1 MERSLR
7 LEQYPTRNGIAI
19 SALELEFPS
28 YELENIQDSDI
39 SNHHDCWYAK
49 KFGNQLLYL
58 TLRKLE
64 ICQSVLPNNLH
75 EHIHCVYEQPKLPR
89 PSQAFTYIVKAAEEG
104 IRLKNGSANKPHFEP
119 ITNNLLEKVH
129 ENYKRLKTK

>member
-7 LEQYPTRNGIAI
+7 IEQYPTRNGIAVP
-19 SALELEFPS
+19 ARELEFPKS
-28 YELENIQDSDI
+28 ELEIIQDFDV

-49 KFGNQLLYL
+49 KFGNQILYL

-75 EHIHCVYEQPKLPR
+75 DHIHYTYEQPKLPR
-89 PSQAFTYIVKAAEEG
+89 PSQAFTYILKAAEEG
-104 IRLKNGSANKPHFEP
+104 VMLKNGSANKPHYEP
-119 ITNNLLEKVH
+119 ITDKLLEQVH
-129 ENYKRLKTK
+129 ENYKRLKMK